1 MFIQMQH
8 QAAVFSAYKNDLGNL
23 KILYSII
30 TQQSNELTKASEKK
44 SKFSVPTPATL
55 SQGST
60 ITLWLDCEP

>member
-1 MFIQMQH
+1 MFIQMKH

-44 SKFSVPTPATL
+44 SKFSVQCPYTSNSISRINNNPMT
-55 SQGST
+55 
-60 ITLWLDCEP
+60 